1 MNGANVDDIMDAAL
15 RDVLDKENL
24 VVPFPSQGGGNL
36 QSIGGGLYTAKLP
49 DGTDVIVNEKGEIV
63 G

>member
-1 MNGANVDDIMDAAL
+1 MDDIMEAAL
-15 RDVLDKENL
+15 CDVLDKASITL
-24 VVPFPSQGGGNL
+24 PPVSQGGPGGVYG
-36 QSIGGGLYTAKLP
+36 IGDGLYQAKLP

>member
-1 MNGANVDDIMDAAL
+1 MDDIMDAAL
-15 RDVLDKENL
+15 QDVLDKESIVL
-24 VVPFPSQGGGNL
+24 PTVSQGGGSM
-36 QSIGGGLYTAKLP
+36 QSIGGGLYQAKLP

>member
-1 MNGANVDDIMDAAL
+1 MDDIMDAAL
-15 RDVLDKENL
+15 QDVLDKESIVL
-24 VVPFPSQGGGNL
+24 PTVSQGGGNM
-36 QSIGGGLYTAKLP
+36 QSIGGGLYQAKLP